1 MYETEYVLLKIFYN
15 YGETVSNV
23 KDMSLAPSGHL
34 KMEWAKRH
42 MPVLCRIAEEFKND
56 KPFEGLTIGMALH
69 LEAKTAILA
78 ETLLKGGAKI
88 VITGCN
94 PLSTQDD
101 VAAACVEKGMEVYA
115 WRGETNEEYYENLNK
130 VLDSNPDIVIDDG
143 ADLIFL
149 IHTERT
155 ELIGKIMGG
164 CEETTTGIIRLKSM
178 AEEGALKFPVVN
190 VNDAYTKHLF
200 DNRYGTGQSA
210 MDGIIRTT
218 NLLIAGK
225 NVVVGGYG
233 WCGRGVAS
241 RAAGHGANVI
251 ITEVNPI
258 RALEAK
264 MDGFTV
270 LKMEEAAKIGDI
282 FVTTTGCKDILRM
295 EHFLLMKDGAVLS
308 NAGHFDNEINKNDLK
323 ELSKSVK
330 EARFNIEEY
339 DLGNKKIYLL
349 GEGRLVNLACA
360 DGHPCEVMDM
370 SFANQALSAKFI
382 KENKGKLEN
391 EVYEIPYEQDFKI
404 ALLKLHSMGA
414 DIDELSP
421 EQRKYLSDWKEGT

>member
-1 MYETEYVLLKIFYN
+1 MYEVRDINLWKEGERKIQ
-15 YGETVSNV
+15 
-23 KDMSLAPSGHL
+23 
-34 KMEWAKRH
+34 WAKQH
-42 MPVLCRIAEEFKND
+42 MPVLNLIRERFKEE
-56 KPFEGLTIGMALH
+56 KPFKGITIGMALH
-69 LEAKTAILA
+69 LEAKTAVLA
-78 ETLLKGGAKI
+78 ETLMEGGAEI
-88 VITGCN
+88 AITGCN

-101 VAAACVEKGMEVYA
+101 VAAACAKKGMHVYA
-115 WRGETNEEYYENLNK
+115 WRGETVEEYYENLNK
-130 VLDSNPDIVIDDG
+130 VLDHKPDIVIDDG
-143 ADLIFL
+143 CDLIFL
-149 IHTERT
+149 LHTKRT
-155 ELIGKIMGG
+155 ELLDNIMGG
-164 CEETTTGIIRLKSM
+164 CEETTTGIIRLKAM

-190 VNDAYTKHLF
+190 VNDAYTKHMF

-225 NVVVGGYG
+225 NVVIGGYG

-308 NAGHFDNEINKNDLK
+308 NAGHFDNEINKNDLN

-330 EARFNIEEY
+330 EVRFNIEEY
-339 DLGNKKIYLL
+339 DLGNKKIFLL

-382 KENKGKLEN
+382 KDNNKKLEN
-391 EVYEIPYEQDFKI
+391 EVYEIPYEQDLKI

-414 DIDELSP
+414 NIDELSP

>member
-1 MYETEYVLLKIFYN
+1 
-15 YGETVSNV
+15 
-23 KDMSLAPSGHL
+23 
-34 KMEWAKRH
+34 
-42 MPVLCRIAEEFKND
+42 
-56 KPFEGLTIGMALH
+56 
-69 LEAKTAILA
+69 
-78 ETLLKGGAKI
+78 
-88 VITGCN
+88 
-94 PLSTQDD
+94 
-101 VAAACVEKGMEVYA
+101 
-115 WRGETNEEYYENLNK
+115 
-130 VLDSNPDIVIDDG
+130 
-143 ADLIFL
+143 
-149 IHTERT
+149 
-155 ELIGKIMGG
+155 
-164 CEETTTGIIRLKSM
+164 
-178 AEEGALKFPVVN
+178 
-190 VNDAYTKHLF
+190 
-200 DNRYGTGQSA
+200 